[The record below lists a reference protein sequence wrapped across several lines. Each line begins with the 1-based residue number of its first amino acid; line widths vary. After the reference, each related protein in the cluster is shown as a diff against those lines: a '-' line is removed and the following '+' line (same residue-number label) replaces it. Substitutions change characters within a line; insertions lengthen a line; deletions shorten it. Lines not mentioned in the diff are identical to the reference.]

1 MLRGC
6 MGHGEKDEQGL
17 LVSNAGHALW
27 ASDHPLYLPW
37 ETELLL
43 VSWNLQ
49 KRSARP
55 HTPTEVDA

>member
-1 MLRGC
+1 MSRVCWLAT
-6 MGHGEKDEQGL
+6 Q
-17 LVSNAGHALW
+17 ATLW

-49 KRSARP
+49 KRRARP
-55 HTPTEVDA
+55 HTPTEVGV